1 MFRNLLKYKGCF
13 FTKLLAATPLAAT
26 PQAAT
31 PLAATP
37 LAATPLAATPLATK
51 IYKYNL
57 CVKQG

>member
-1 MFRNLLKYKGCF
+1 MFRDLLKYKGCF
-13 FTKLLAATPLAAT
+13 FTKLL
-26 PQAAT
+26 AAT

-51 IYKYNL
+51 IYRYNL

>member
-1 MFRNLLKYKGCF
+1 MLRDLLKYNGCF

-37 LAATPLAATPLATK
+37 QAATPLAAK
-51 IYKYNL
+51 IYRYNL